1 MSDLAR
7 EHAETLASRTIVA
20 LPIRDALVGNVKPIL
35 LSLLVAV
42 GLLLAAMSA
51 NLALLMLTRYLER
64 ASELA
69 MRTALGATRARI
81 LRQLFVESLALSI
94 AGAVLAVAVGR
105 IATRSLVAAIPDG
118 VMISL
123 PYLAKAAPD
132 GRVVGIIAAVAV
144 GLSIVFG
151 IWPAVLVLDN
161 KWQAESARAT
171 VTRGN
176 RRIRHALVV
185 TQIAVTVVLL
195 VSSGLLITSFMN
207 LINRDLGVVAP
218 EELVTVRIPLSGARY
233 QPDPAQQQFYE
244 TFLGDVARLPGVR
257 SAGLISQVPGGG
269 GRITTIETAD
279 HPLPRSAQPQA
290 ALRVVG
296 GDYFSTLG
304 IPLRSGR
311 LPESRDRDGTPLV
324 CVVSDSLG
332 RWLSTDGAV
341 IGRKLRLGSNPR
353 AEWEVVG
360 TVRDVQIG
368 AVDAISPPVVY
379 VSHLQAAEN
388 RMSLVVRTRAGGEPI
403 ARQVREIVRRM
414 DPGIPVYGIA
424 TIQQQ
429 ISDSRAIVSR
439 RLPMMVCG
447 VFACA
452 ALLLSLI
459 ALYAMCD
466 YEVLTRRR
474 EFSIR
479 LALGGSPAGLRRTI
493 LSDGLALAVA
503 GIGVGVV
510 AAFVV
515 SRSINAI
522 LFGVANTDWRIYSGA
537 AVTVVICAVLTA
549 LRPAFSATSVDP
561 AAVMREP

>member
-1 MSDLAR
+1 VLAVVGRVREDVSLKAAGAQLSAVMSDLAR

-151 IWPAVLVLDN
+151 IWPAVLVQDN
-161 KWQAESARAT
+161 KWQAGSARAT

-176 RRIRHALVV
+176 RRIRHTLVV

-207 LINRDLGVVAP
+207 LITPQRQPDTEFPPPRQDLVVALP
-218 EELVTVRIPLSGARY
+218 ARARRRTILSERFLELLLRRVGL
-233 QPDPAQQQFYE
+233 
-244 TFLGDVARLPGVR
+244 VACSFASCRRRL
-257 SAGLISQVPGGG
+257 LF
-269 GRITTIETAD
+269 D
-279 HPLPRSAQPQA
+279 
-290 ALRVVG
+290 
-296 GDYFSTLG
+296 
-304 IPLRSGR
+304 
-311 LPESRDRDGTPLV
+311 DGTPLV
-324 CVVSDSLG
+324 C
-332 RWLSTDGAV
+332 
-341 IGRKLRLGSNPR
+341 
-353 AEWEVVG
+353 
-360 TVRDVQIG
+360 
-368 AVDAISPPVVY
+368 
-379 VSHLQAAEN
+379 
-388 RMSLVVRTRAGGEPI
+388 
-403 ARQVREIVRRM
+403 
-414 DPGIPVYGIA
+414 
-424 TIQQQ
+424 
-429 ISDSRAIVSR
+429 
-439 RLPMMVCG
+439 
-447 VFACA
+447 
-452 ALLLSLI
+452 
-459 ALYAMCD
+459 
-466 YEVLTRRR
+466 
-474 EFSIR
+474 
-479 LALGGSPAGLRRTI
+479 
-493 LSDGLALAVA
+493 A

-522 LFGVANTDWRIYSGA
+522 PFGVANTDRRIYSGVA
-537 AVTVVICAVLTA
+537 ATVVISAVLTA
-549 LRPAFSATSVDP
+549 LRPASTATSVDP
-561 AAVMREP
+561 AAVMREL